1 MVFHDNTHFF
11 INGKHLITFYYISDL
26 QRMLKKY
33 STILAI
39 VSTGVITVNWIAYSN
54 LPTVKRFRKN
64 WLSIELLNHNT
75 TANKMTKKE
84 HDMTLNSSITRTVW
98 MLWDKGWNKA
108 PRLQAMCLRSFQRH
122 NPDFEIHAMNLSEAE
137 KLINRKQ
144 YYNDSSWNKVSIQAK
159 SDIIRVELLGAFGGV
174 WADATVYCNE
184 PLSNWI
190 YKLRIED
197 SLGGFFAYE
206 RKDKAVNKQNAPWIS
221 SWFLIAT
228 THSRIIKIWRDI
240 VRKAWAR
247 TPLPPQTLGYFWIH
261 RIFANLT
268 KTNLVFQQD
277 FKNVTFMDAG
287 GPHCHLNIT
296 PHVYK
301 TKACGRVV
309 KELFKLEGHRKD
321 LNKSLVM
328 P

>member
-1 MVFHDNTHFF
+1 MAKRAKRNV
-11 INGKHLITFYYISDL
+11 L
-26 QRMLKKY
+26 
-33 STILAI
+33 ILAVVLLGAI
-39 VSTGVITVNWIAYSN
+39 TGLGISFNTLPSVQIT
-54 LPTVKRFRKN
+54 RFRFTDSLFN
-64 WLSIELLNHNT
+64 SFVNLSMSEVFTYNKT
-75 TANKMTKKE
+75 TNETAKKE
-84 HDMTLNSSITRTVW
+84 HDINNKTFITSITRTVW

-122 NPDFEIHAMNLSEAE
+122 NPDFKIHAMNLSEAE

-144 YYNDSSWNKVSIQAK
+144 YYNDSSWNKASIQAK

-190 YKLRIED
+190 YRLRIED
-197 SLGGFFAYE
+197 TLGGFFAYE

-240 VRKAWAR
+240 VRKAWAS

-301 TKACGRVV
+301 TKACGRAV
-309 KELFKLEGHRKD
+309 KDKLFKLEGQK
-321 LNKSLVM
+321 
-328 P
+328 

>member
-1 MVFHDNTHFF
+1 MQEQAKRYVLILVVVSIGAITGFGIAFNT
-11 INGKHLITFYYISDL
+11 
-26 QRMLKKY
+26 
-33 STILAI
+33 
-39 VSTGVITVNWIAYSN
+39 
-54 LPTVKRFRKN
+54 LPTVKITRFTGPFFN
-64 WLSIELLNHNT
+64 SFVNLSMAELFT
-75 TANKMTKKE
+75 YTKTANGTAMNKQ
-84 HDMTLNSSITRTVW
+84 DLNIKSFNTFITRTVW

-122 NPDFEIHAMNLSEAE
+122 NPDFKIHAMNLSEAE
-137 KLINRKQ
+137 KIINRKQ
-144 YYNDSSWNKVSIQAK
+144 YYTDSSWNKASIQAK
-159 SDIIRVELLGAFGGV
+159 SDIIRVELLGAYGGV

-197 SLGGFFAYE
+197 TRGGFFAYE
-206 RKDKAVNKQNAPWIS
+206 RKDKAVNEQNEPWIS

-228 THSRIIKIWRDI
+228 THSRIIKIWRDT
-240 VRKAWAR
+240 VRKAW
-247 TPLPPQTLGYFWIH
+247 TSIPLPPQTLGYFWIH

-287 GPHCHLNIT
+287 GPHCFLNIT

-301 TKACGRVV
+301 TKACGRIV
-309 KELFKLEGHRKD
+309 KDKLFKLDGQYKR
-321 LNKSLVM
+321 
-328 P
+328 